1 MRLWFRRIMYN
12 ICKTSINII
21 LITLNTYID
30 NDYKCSRFE
39 SKSLKDKF
47 VKCMFKIWC
56 SILKMLELF
65 GLDLGIR

>member
-1 MRLWFRRIMYN
+1 MYN

-56 SILKMLELF
+56 LTLKILEVFKFRF
-65 GLDLGIR
+65 GVQG